1 MYEEFKEERIPVP
14 GDFKFEVANARTTDL
29 DQIVTLFSRQNPS
42 VDQERIRTGLI
53 KELGSDSGSLKL
65 FVARHQGEI
74 IGFSRLDWLEA
85 QDGPAGWYLLGLV
98 VSKDFRGRGVGLALT
113 RARIQSVSGGEKIYY
128 FANAKNRVSIAL
140 HEQLGFEKIREM
152 PRFDKVEFEGGRG
165 CLFRAVVPSS
175 DSTSC

>member
-1 MYEEFKEERIPVP
+1 MFEKYEPTRRVNQTSLKFRI
-14 GDFKFEVANARTTDL
+14 ARAKPADL
-29 DQIVTLFSRQNPS
+29 EQIVTLFSRQNPS
-42 VDQERIRTGLI
+42 ADQERIRSGLI
-53 KELGSDSGSLKL
+53 KELGSDSDSLKL
-65 FVARHQGEI
+65 FVAHYEGEI

-85 QDGPAGWYLLGLV
+85 YDGPAGWYLIGLV

-140 HEQLGFEKIREM
+140 HEQLGFEKIKDL

-165 CLFRAVVPSS
+165 CLFCAIAPASGSS
-175 DSTSC
+175 NS